1 MANQLSLGDVMEH
14 LAGSK
19 TLAESDGSLL
29 KRHVTEPATLL
40 QCERLYEEARAK
52 FEALIARLLVDL
64 NSAREPKDSAELRAA
79 LELAVERG
87 NAFWRFAGDHLP
99 TAAGTRAID
108 LGALLKPVAEVVNKL
123 IESAMTTWT
132 EYRKAKE
139 LQRETLR
146 AQVQAHRWRAFA
158 EL

>member
-1 MANQLSLGDVMEH
+1 MADQVSLGDAMER
-14 LAGSK
+14 LAESK

-29 KRHVTEPATLL
+29 KRHDTEPAALL
-40 QCERLYEEARAK
+40 QGERLYEEARAK

-64 NSAREPKDSAELRAA
+64 SSAREPRDSAELRAA
-79 LELAVERG
+79 LEVAVERR
-87 NAFWRFAGDHLP
+87 NAFCRFAGDHLP
-99 TAAGTRAID
+99 AAAGTRAVD

-123 IESAMTTWT
+123 IDSAMTIWA
-132 EYRKAKE
+132 EYRRAKE

-146 AQVQAHRWRAFA
+146 AQLEQHRWRAFT